1 MRKKYKMIRKKLA
14 LGAMVLTCMI
24 TVGAFTG
31 CSIKDKASANTSEV
45 SQGNKNDETY
55 NNSAK
60 TDGENADVK
69 ATEETNPGEE
79 TKATEETNPSE
90 ETKPTE
96 ETNSGEETK
105 AAQESKTAEEANS
118 VDTKKA
124 EEKANTDK
132 ATNSDQFQEYINLIG
147 QKKEDLK
154 SIYKEEPKI
163 IDEGGLE
170 FDTAQIRIW
179 LDDKGLV
186 NQVFTMNQAVDF
198 NGVKIG
204 DDIKTFKKVFGDP
217 FSDKNGDAHFK
228 YGNVYLSVNYDSKTG
243 ETYAVYILKENF

>member
-31 CSIKDKASANTSEV
+31 CSIKDKASANTNEV

-55 NNSAK
+55 NNSAQ

-69 ATEETNPGEE
+69 AAEETKSGEE
-79 TKATEETNPSE
+79 TKTP
-90 ETKPTE
+90 E

-132 ATNSDQFQEYINLIG
+132 TTNSDQFQEYINLIG

-170 FDTAQIRIW
+170 FATAQIRIW